1 MAEQKRGGPR
11 GHGPQGH
18 GFQRPKDFRGTVSKL
33 LRYIGRYKAALV
45 VVFIC
50 LVISSVGS
58 VMSSYLLKPIINDY
72 ILVGD
77 FAGLLKMLALLLG
90 LFLLSGLCSY
100 AYARIMVHIS
110 QRTVAQMRQDLF
122 DKLQDLPLRYFDTH
136 QSGDLM
142 SRFTNDMDT
151 VSEMINSSF
160 ASVVSCAL
168 TFIGIVVMMLYMNW
182 VLTLITFAFL
192 VLMLLVVKGVG
203 GRSRVSFQAQQQ
215 ALGAMNGYI
224 EEMVEG
230 QKVIKVFNHESKAIA
245 QFSGLNDS
253 YRDAAT
259 AAQTYS
265 GAMMPAMA
273 NLSRIDYAVT
283 CCVGGLLAIGGMFD
297 VGSLG
302 AYLLYVKQV
311 SQPISQ
317 ISQQVNVLLAAVAGA
332 ERIFAVME
340 AEPEVDEGK
349 TVIVSGSGNQGITA
363 SVPVV
368 EYAKELNV
376 SRDQMVRAVLL
387 SDLLTIHLKT
397 GIGRLS
403 AYCGA
408 VSAGCSAGAAIAYL
422 HGGGFREI
430 AHTLVNSLAI
440 VSGMICDGAKASCA
454 AKISAAVDAGLVG
467 YSMFRSGQQF
477 RGGDGIVTKGVEE
490 TIRNIGRLGRLG
502 MRETDREIIR
512 IMTNQPAS
520 EEAD

>member
-1 MAEQKRGGPR
+1 MLSSDPR
-11 GHGPQGH
+11 YGNYLKILQEELVPATGCTEPIAIAYGAAKA
-18 GFQRPKDFRGTVSKL
+18 REL
-33 LRYIGRYKAALV
+33 LGVLPESVLVEASGNIIKNVKSV
-45 VVFIC
+45 VVPNTNSLKGIEAAAAAGIVAGQSDKI
-50 LVISSVGS
+50 LEVISEVTPAQRAEIRAYLADHPIVVKPAEGGKVFDILITLRAGNNHVKLRISDYHTHIVYIEKNGEVLFQSGEVLSDSARDMLTDRSCLSVEGVLDFASTCNLEDVLALIERQIDYNYAIAEEGMRHSWGANIGS
-58 VMSSYLLKPIINDY
+58 VLKEHY
-72 ILVGD
+72 
-77 FAGLLKMLALLLG
+77 
-90 LFLLSGLCSY
+90 
-100 AYARIMVHIS
+100 
-110 QRTVAQMRQDLF
+110 
-122 DKLQDLPLRYFDTH
+122 
-136 QSGDLM
+136 
-142 SRFTNDMDT
+142 
-151 VSEMINSSF
+151 
-160 ASVVSCAL
+160 
-168 TFIGIVVMMLYMNW
+168 
-182 VLTLITFAFL
+182 
-192 VLMLLVVKGVG
+192 GVG
-203 GRSRVSFQAQQQ
+203 IYSRARYMAAAGSDARMS
-215 ALGAMNGYI
+215 GC
-224 EEMVEG
+224 EMP
-230 QKVIKVFNHESKAIA
+230 VI
-245 QFSGLNDS
+245 
-253 YRDAAT
+253 
-259 AAQTYS
+259 
-265 GAMMPAMA
+265 
-273 NLSRIDYAVT
+273 
-283 CCVGGLLAIGGMFD
+283 
-297 VGSLG
+297 
-302 AYLLYVKQV
+302 
-311 SQPISQ
+311 
-317 ISQQVNVLLAAVAGA
+317 
-332 ERIFAVME
+332 
-340 AEPEVDEGK
+340 
-349 TVIVSGSGNQGITA
+349 IVSGSGNQGITA

>member
-1 MAEQKRGGPR
+1 MFSSDPR
-11 GHGPQGH
+11 YGNYLKILREELVPATGCTEPIAIAYGAAKA
-18 GFQRPKDFRGTVSKL
+18 REL
-33 LRYIGRYKAALV
+33 LGVLPESVLVEASGNIIKNVKSV
-45 VVFIC
+45 VVPNTNSLKGIEAAAAAGIVAGQSDKILEVIGQVTPAQRAEIRAYLADHPIVVKPAEGDKVFDILITLRAGNNHVKLRISDYHTHIVYIEKNGEVLFQSGEVLSDSARDMLTDRSC
-50 LVISSVGS
+50 LSVEGVLDFASTCNLEDVRALIERQIDYNYAIAEEGMRHSWGANIGS
-58 VMSSYLLKPIINDY
+58 VLKEHY
-72 ILVGD
+72 
-77 FAGLLKMLALLLG
+77 
-90 LFLLSGLCSY
+90 
-100 AYARIMVHIS
+100 
-110 QRTVAQMRQDLF
+110 
-122 DKLQDLPLRYFDTH
+122 
-136 QSGDLM
+136 
-142 SRFTNDMDT
+142 
-151 VSEMINSSF
+151 
-160 ASVVSCAL
+160 
-168 TFIGIVVMMLYMNW
+168 
-182 VLTLITFAFL
+182 
-192 VLMLLVVKGVG
+192 GVG
-203 GRSRVSFQAQQQ
+203 IYSRARYMAAAGSDARMS
-215 ALGAMNGYI
+215 GC
-224 EEMVEG
+224 EMP
-230 QKVIKVFNHESKAIA
+230 VI
-245 QFSGLNDS
+245 
-253 YRDAAT
+253 
-259 AAQTYS
+259 
-265 GAMMPAMA
+265 
-273 NLSRIDYAVT
+273 
-283 CCVGGLLAIGGMFD
+283 
-297 VGSLG
+297 
-302 AYLLYVKQV
+302 
-311 SQPISQ
+311 
-317 ISQQVNVLLAAVAGA
+317 
-332 ERIFAVME
+332 
-340 AEPEVDEGK
+340 
-349 TVIVSGSGNQGITA
+349 IVSGSGNQGITA

>member
-1 MAEQKRGGPR
+1 MLSSDPR
-11 GHGPQGH
+11 YGNYLKILQEELVPATGCTEPIAIAYGAAKA
-18 GFQRPKDFRGTVSKL
+18 REL
-33 LRYIGRYKAALV
+33 LGVLPESVLVEASGNIIKNVKSV
-45 VVFIC
+45 VVPNTDSLKGIEAAAAAGIVAGQSDKI
-50 LVISSVGS
+50 LEVISEVTPVQRAEIRVYLADHPIVVKPAEGDKVFDILITLRAGNNHVKLRISDYHTHIVYIEKNGEVLFQSGEVLSDSARDMLTDRSCLSVEGVLDFASTCNLEDVRALIERQIDYNYAIAEEGMRHSWGANIGS
-58 VMSSYLLKPIINDY
+58 VLKEHY
-72 ILVGD
+72 
-77 FAGLLKMLALLLG
+77 
-90 LFLLSGLCSY
+90 
-100 AYARIMVHIS
+100 
-110 QRTVAQMRQDLF
+110 
-122 DKLQDLPLRYFDTH
+122 
-136 QSGDLM
+136 
-142 SRFTNDMDT
+142 
-151 VSEMINSSF
+151 
-160 ASVVSCAL
+160 
-168 TFIGIVVMMLYMNW
+168 
-182 VLTLITFAFL
+182 
-192 VLMLLVVKGVG
+192 GVG
-203 GRSRVSFQAQQQ
+203 IYSRARYMAAAGSDARMS
-215 ALGAMNGYI
+215 GC
-224 EEMVEG
+224 EMP
-230 QKVIKVFNHESKAIA
+230 VI
-245 QFSGLNDS
+245 
-253 YRDAAT
+253 
-259 AAQTYS
+259 
-265 GAMMPAMA
+265 
-273 NLSRIDYAVT
+273 
-283 CCVGGLLAIGGMFD
+283 
-297 VGSLG
+297 
-302 AYLLYVKQV
+302 
-311 SQPISQ
+311 
-317 ISQQVNVLLAAVAGA
+317 
-332 ERIFAVME
+332 
-340 AEPEVDEGK
+340 
-349 TVIVSGSGNQGITA
+349 IVSGSGNQGITA

>member
-1 MAEQKRGGPR
+1 MLSSDPR
-11 GHGPQGH
+11 YGNYLKILQEELVPATGCTEPIAIAY
-18 GFQRPKDFRGTVSKL
+18 GTAKAREL
-33 LRYIGRYKAALV
+33 LGVLPESVLVEASGNIIKNVKSV
-45 VVFIC
+45 VVPNTNSLKGIEAAAAAGIVAGQSDKI
-50 LVISSVGS
+50 LEVISEVTPAQRAEIRTYLADHPIVVKPAEGDKVFDILITLRAGSNHVKLRISDYHTHIVYIEKNGEVLFQSGEVLSDSARGMLTDRSCLSVEGVLDFASTCNLEDVRALIERQIDYNYAIAEEGMRHSWGANIGS
-58 VMSSYLLKPIINDY
+58 VLKEHY
-72 ILVGD
+72 
-77 FAGLLKMLALLLG
+77 
-90 LFLLSGLCSY
+90 
-100 AYARIMVHIS
+100 
-110 QRTVAQMRQDLF
+110 
-122 DKLQDLPLRYFDTH
+122 
-136 QSGDLM
+136 
-142 SRFTNDMDT
+142 
-151 VSEMINSSF
+151 
-160 ASVVSCAL
+160 
-168 TFIGIVVMMLYMNW
+168 
-182 VLTLITFAFL
+182 
-192 VLMLLVVKGVG
+192 GVG
-203 GRSRVSFQAQQQ
+203 IYSRARYMAAAGSDARMS
-215 ALGAMNGYI
+215 GC
-224 EEMVEG
+224 EMP
-230 QKVIKVFNHESKAIA
+230 VI
-245 QFSGLNDS
+245 
-253 YRDAAT
+253 
-259 AAQTYS
+259 
-265 GAMMPAMA
+265 
-273 NLSRIDYAVT
+273 
-283 CCVGGLLAIGGMFD
+283 
-297 VGSLG
+297 
-302 AYLLYVKQV
+302 
-311 SQPISQ
+311 
-317 ISQQVNVLLAAVAGA
+317 
-332 ERIFAVME
+332 
-340 AEPEVDEGK
+340 
-349 TVIVSGSGNQGITA
+349 IVSGSGNQGITA

>member
-1 MAEQKRGGPR
+1 MLSSDPR
-11 GHGPQGH
+11 YGNYLKILQEELVPATGCTEPIAIAYGAAKA
-18 GFQRPKDFRGTVSKL
+18 REL
-33 LRYIGRYKAALV
+33 LGVLPESVLVEASGNIIKNVKSV
-45 VVFIC
+45 VVPNTDSLKGIEAAAAAGIVAGQSDKILEVIGQVTPAQRAEIRAYLADHPIVVKPAEGDKVFDILITLRAGNNHVKLRISDYHTHIVYIEKNGEVLFQSGEVLSDSARDMLTDRSC
-50 LVISSVGS
+50 LSVEGVLDFASTCNLEDVRALIERQIDYNYAIAEEGMRHSWGANIGS
-58 VMSSYLLKPIINDY
+58 VLKEHY
-72 ILVGD
+72 
-77 FAGLLKMLALLLG
+77 
-90 LFLLSGLCSY
+90 
-100 AYARIMVHIS
+100 
-110 QRTVAQMRQDLF
+110 
-122 DKLQDLPLRYFDTH
+122 
-136 QSGDLM
+136 
-142 SRFTNDMDT
+142 
-151 VSEMINSSF
+151 
-160 ASVVSCAL
+160 
-168 TFIGIVVMMLYMNW
+168 
-182 VLTLITFAFL
+182 
-192 VLMLLVVKGVG
+192 GVG
-203 GRSRVSFQAQQQ
+203 IYSRARYMAAAGSDARMS
-215 ALGAMNGYI
+215 GC
-224 EEMVEG
+224 EMP
-230 QKVIKVFNHESKAIA
+230 VI
-245 QFSGLNDS
+245 
-253 YRDAAT
+253 
-259 AAQTYS
+259 
-265 GAMMPAMA
+265 
-273 NLSRIDYAVT
+273 
-283 CCVGGLLAIGGMFD
+283 
-297 VGSLG
+297 
-302 AYLLYVKQV
+302 
-311 SQPISQ
+311 
-317 ISQQVNVLLAAVAGA
+317 
-332 ERIFAVME
+332 
-340 AEPEVDEGK
+340 
-349 TVIVSGSGNQGITA
+349 IVSGSGNQGITA

>member
-1 MAEQKRGGPR
+1 MLSSDPR
-11 GHGPQGH
+11 YGNYLKILQEELVPATGCTEPIAIAYGAAKA
-18 GFQRPKDFRGTVSKL
+18 REL
-33 LRYIGRYKAALV
+33 LGVLPESVLVEASGNIIKNVKSV
-45 VVFIC
+45 VVPNTDC
-50 LVISSVGS
+50 LKGIEAAAAAGIVAGQSDKILEVISEVTPAQRAEIRAYLTDHPIVVKPAEGDKVFDILITLRAGNNHVKLRISDYHTHIVYIEKNGEVLFQSGEVLSDSARDMLTDRSCLSVEGVLDFASTCNLEDVRALIERQIDYNYAIAEEGMRHSWGANIGS
-58 VMSSYLLKPIINDY
+58 VLKEHY
-72 ILVGD
+72 
-77 FAGLLKMLALLLG
+77 
-90 LFLLSGLCSY
+90 
-100 AYARIMVHIS
+100 
-110 QRTVAQMRQDLF
+110 
-122 DKLQDLPLRYFDTH
+122 
-136 QSGDLM
+136 
-142 SRFTNDMDT
+142 
-151 VSEMINSSF
+151 
-160 ASVVSCAL
+160 
-168 TFIGIVVMMLYMNW
+168 
-182 VLTLITFAFL
+182 
-192 VLMLLVVKGVG
+192 GVG
-203 GRSRVSFQAQQQ
+203 IYSRARYMAAAGSDARMS
-215 ALGAMNGYI
+215 GC
-224 EEMVEG
+224 EMP
-230 QKVIKVFNHESKAIA
+230 VI
-245 QFSGLNDS
+245 
-253 YRDAAT
+253 
-259 AAQTYS
+259 
-265 GAMMPAMA
+265 
-273 NLSRIDYAVT
+273 
-283 CCVGGLLAIGGMFD
+283 
-297 VGSLG
+297 
-302 AYLLYVKQV
+302 
-311 SQPISQ
+311 
-317 ISQQVNVLLAAVAGA
+317 
-332 ERIFAVME
+332 
-340 AEPEVDEGK
+340 
-349 TVIVSGSGNQGITA
+349 IVSGSGNQGITA

>member
-1 MAEQKRGGPR
+1 MLSSDPR
-11 GHGPQGH
+11 YGNYLKILQEELVPATGCTEPIAIAYGAAKA
-18 GFQRPKDFRGTVSKL
+18 REL
-33 LRYIGRYKAALV
+33 LGVLPESVLVEASGNIIKNVKSV
-45 VVFIC
+45 VVPNTDSLKGIEAAAAAGIVAGQSDRI
-50 LVISSVGS
+50 LEVISEVTPAQRAEIRAYLADRPIVVKPAEGDKVFDILITLRAGNNHVKLRISDYHTHIVYIEKNGEVLFQSGEVLSDSARDMLTDRSCLSVEGVLDFASTCNLEDVRALIERQIDYNYAIAEEGMRHSWGANIGS
-58 VMSSYLLKPIINDY
+58 VLKEHY
-72 ILVGD
+72 
-77 FAGLLKMLALLLG
+77 
-90 LFLLSGLCSY
+90 
-100 AYARIMVHIS
+100 
-110 QRTVAQMRQDLF
+110 
-122 DKLQDLPLRYFDTH
+122 
-136 QSGDLM
+136 
-142 SRFTNDMDT
+142 
-151 VSEMINSSF
+151 
-160 ASVVSCAL
+160 
-168 TFIGIVVMMLYMNW
+168 
-182 VLTLITFAFL
+182 
-192 VLMLLVVKGVG
+192 GVG
-203 GRSRVSFQAQQQ
+203 IYSRARYMAAAGSDARMS
-215 ALGAMNGYI
+215 GC
-224 EEMVEG
+224 EMP
-230 QKVIKVFNHESKAIA
+230 VI
-245 QFSGLNDS
+245 
-253 YRDAAT
+253 
-259 AAQTYS
+259 
-265 GAMMPAMA
+265 
-273 NLSRIDYAVT
+273 
-283 CCVGGLLAIGGMFD
+283 
-297 VGSLG
+297 
-302 AYLLYVKQV
+302 
-311 SQPISQ
+311 
-317 ISQQVNVLLAAVAGA
+317 
-332 ERIFAVME
+332 
-340 AEPEVDEGK
+340 
-349 TVIVSGSGNQGITA
+349 IVSGSGNQGITA